1 MRKGQ
6 WVDAK
11 VFAEAMAIPE
21 TGVSQSEYMLG
32 KDQRGNEIPFVSFS
46 AGHGRV
52 RYPENVTEVFVED
65 QDRNRGYL
73 KTPL

>member
-1 MRKGQ
+1 MKQGI

-21 TGVSQSEYMLG
+21 TGVSQSELMLG
-32 KDQRGNEIPFVSFS
+32 KDESGNEIPFVAFS

-52 RYPENVTEVFVED
+52 KYPENVTEVFVED